1 VHLHLLLVHFSGS
14 IILFGMRFAA
24 GSDSVNLEQVLKLEV
39 PVGVLLGERLMRVHE
54 VVGLVPG
61 AIIEL
66 SKDSD
71 RELDLTV
78 NGNPIATGTAV
89 KVGEN
94 FGIRLRFI
102 GSAADRLNAA
112 TKAAEAASQDEN
124 DAAALAEQLLSGQM

>member
-1 VHLHLLLVHFSGS
+1 MSRHARRPTKDPTWHALCVP
-14 IILFGMRFAA
+14 IQT
-24 GSDSVNLEQVLKLEV
+24 VNIDQVLKLEV

-66 SKDSD
+66 TKDSET
-71 RELDLTV
+71 ELDLTV
-78 NGNPIATGTAV
+78 NGHPVATGTAV

-102 GSAADRLNAA
+102 GSAIDRLEAA
-112 TKAAEAASQDEN
+112 TQAADQATQEEDE
-124 DAAALAEQLLSGQM
+124 AAALAEQLLSGQM